1 MRHIMNNLYFNLPLA
16 LATIGEKYPIIVQN
30 ANMKHVIVG
39 ILVFLTIV
47 SIITVFALKH
57 AAKMLD
63 IITFHKF
70 NIGDY
75 VETIDGQTFATIRRG
90 TIIASISLIA
100 LSVLAQLF
108 VPVSGSGIISH
119 QQILDAYHVTVVHLG
134 KTSEIDKYLTSD
146 RKNFKIENIKTFR
159 IPVEF
164 RNQDSSMDTTGQLVI
179 LNGRARLSATDG
191 GIQPVLKKPGE

>member
-1 MRHIMNNLYFNLPLA
+1 MNNLYFNLPLA
-16 LATIGEKYPIIVQN
+16 LATISEKYPIIVQN

-39 ILVFLTIV
+39 ILIFLTII
-47 SIITVFALKH
+47 SIIAVFAVKH
-57 AAKMLD
+57 VAKLLD
-63 IITFHKF
+63 VITFHKF

-90 TIIASISLIA
+90 TIITSISLIA

-108 VPVSGSGIISH
+108 VPVSSSGIISH

-134 KTSEIDKYLTSD
+134 KTPEIDKYLTSD

-164 RNQDSSMDTTGQLVI
+164 RNQDSSMDTTGQLVV

>member
-1 MRHIMNNLYFNLPLA
+1 MNSLNFILPFA
-16 LATIGEKYPIIVQN
+16 LATISEKYPIIVQN
-30 ANMKHVIVG
+30 ANMKHIIVG
-39 ILVFLTIV
+39 VLIFLTII
-47 SIITVFALKH
+47 SIITVFAIKH
-57 AAKMLD
+57 VAKMLD
-63 IITFHKF
+63 VITFHKF

-90 TIIASISLIA
+90 TIITSISLIA

-108 VPVSGSGIISH
+108 APVSSSGIISH

-134 KTSEIDKYLTSD
+134 KTPEIDKYLTSD

-164 RNQDSSMDTTGQLVI
+164 RNQDSSMDTTGQLVV
-179 LNGRARLSATDG
+179 LNGRAKLSATDG
-191 GIQPVLKKPGE
+191 GIQPILKKPGE

>member
-1 MRHIMNNLYFNLPLA
+1 MRHIMSNLYFNLPLA

-30 ANMKHVIVG
+30 ANTKHIIVG

-47 SIITVFALKH
+47 SIIAVFAIKPM
-57 AAKMLD
+57 AKMLD
-63 IITFHKF
+63 VITFHKF

-108 VPVSGSGIISH
+108 VPVSSSGIISH

-134 KTSEIDKYLTSD
+134 KTPEIDKYLTSD
-146 RKNFKIENIKTFR
+146 HKNFKIGNIKTFR

-164 RNQDSSMDTTGQLVI
+164 RNQDSSMDTTGQLVV

-191 GIQPVLKKPGE
+191 GVQPVLKKPGE

>member
-1 MRHIMNNLYFNLPLA
+1 MSSLNFILPFA
-16 LATIGEKYPIIVQN
+16 LSTISEKYPIIVQN
-30 ANMKHVIVG
+30 ANTKHIIVG
-39 ILVFLTIV
+39 ILIFLTII
-47 SIITVFALKH
+47 SIITVFAIKH
-57 AAKMLD
+57 VAKMLD
-63 IITFHKF
+63 VITFHKF

-90 TIIASISLIA
+90 TIIVSISLIA

-108 VPVSGSGIISH
+108 VPVSSSGIISH

-134 KTSEIDKYLTSD
+134 KTPEIDKYLTSD

-164 RNQDSSMDTTGQLVI
+164 RNQDSSMDTTGQLVV
-179 LNGRARLSATDG
+179 LNGRAKLSAMDG
-191 GIQPVLKKPGE
+191 GIQPILKKPGE